1 MNKESRIELEITKT
15 LACLDKIEN
24 IEAGP
29 FFYNRLRAKIET
41 PAESPVK
48 QMLRPA
54 FLILLVIVNLVTA
67 IVIFQ
72 NSGSGPVNR
81 QADLTAAFSKN
92 ARDQGKSPW
101 IEVGD
106 FGRSI

>member
-1 MNKESRIELEITKT
+1 MNKESRIELEITQT
-15 LACLDKIEN
+15 LACLDKIKN

-29 FFYNRLRAKIET
+29 FFYNRLKAKIET

-54 FLILLVIVNLVTA
+54 FLILLVIINLVTA

-72 NSGSGPVNR
+72 NSGGGPDNR
-81 QADLTAAFSKN
+81 RDALTSAAEEYSFN
-92 ARDQGKSPW
+92 WDDYIYGVL
-101 IEVGD
+101 E
-106 FGRSI
+106 